1 MYEHALYIFTV
12 VKNLNTTKCTPKQL
26 HRKLAENSDVMATFD
41 KVDQNNLWKMVSQQK
56 LWRKT
61 L

>member
-26 HRKLAENSDVMATFD
+26 HRKLAENSDVMTTFD
-41 KVDQNNLWKMVSQQK
+41 KVDQNNL
-56 LWRKT
+56 
-61 L
+61 